1 MCYKTNKRILAI
13 AMAAVMA
20 GSCAWGA
27 MSGGTESYAAKKTT
41 VKPKSVTLKVG
52 GKKTIKITGKKKG
65 AKYTFKASNKKI
77 TVTSKGKITAKK
89 AGKANVTVKQ
99 KYKGKNTKIGTVRV
113 TVKAKK
119 VTKNESKSTAAP
131 NTTVST
137 TAPGTQAS
145 AAPVTQPTAVPG
157 TPSTAVPGDQP
168 TTAPSEAPT
177 EKPTLQPA
185 YEERSIDFEGS
196 TAKEVDSELVVA
208 LGTEMTY
215 GGVCKVTA
223 DFTQDTGSAMD
234 ISAGVTGKYLYFEQN
249 GDYIN
254 KSTMEDKPLE
264 DLDGVS
270 ETFSC
275 PSGAKTQK
283 EFSFTVPKYTKDF
296 NLKFSAAGKFKL
308 ENVSIRTMPY
318 EGADYAGMVE
328 SSTLSTG
335 NNARIKKA
343 IEKAR
348 AGEDVTLAYLGG
360 SITEGFAASET
371 NNGDC
376 YAETSYKQFRHL
388 FGAGDGSNVHFINA
402 GMSGTSS
409 ALGITRYQRDVLDQM
424 KTGEYP
430 DILFI
435 DFAVNDGNDGDTYES
450 IIRTALD
457 QGSAVVLMFV
467 VFQGRTGKESDYSQY
482 GTYYD
487 LAMVS
492 PGSGMPDS
500 KTDAEN
506 KEAFDKWCFW
516 LEGQN
521 RTYGHPDV
529 SGHRYMADCIT
540 RMFTEIDDQAAEED
554 NIKDIRDIEPKKSDN
569 FVGMKTFVS
578 STDLSKN
585 ESVKEVQAGSFNTF
599 TDTAQP
605 KLQYIKNGK
614 ENLEWFPDVWMH
626 AAGAGDESFT
636 ATINCRSLIIAYKES
651 ASCGEAECFIDGK
664 SVGKLDQ
671 TGGGWNNARLL
682 RALQGDTVAEHKIE
696 IKMLDSSKPAT
707 IYAIG
712 YCDTEK

>member
-1 MCYKTNKRILAI
+1 MCYKTSKRILAI
-13 AMAAVMA
+13 AISAVMA

-27 MSGGTESYAAKKTT
+27 ISGGTESRAAKKAV

-52 GKKTIKITGKKKG
+52 EKKTIKIIGKKKG
-65 AKYTFKASNKKI
+65 AKYTFKASNNKI
-77 TVTSKGKITAKK
+77 SVTSKGKITAKK
-89 AGKANVTVKQ
+89 AGKATVTVKQ
-99 KYKGKNTKIGTVRV
+99 KYKGKNSKVGTVKV
-113 TVKAKK
+113 TVKAKAAA
-119 VTKNESKSTAAP
+119 NNGSNSTTAP
-131 NTTVST
+131 NNTVPTLVPGAQTSPAPVTQPTEIPGTSST
-137 TAPGTQAS
+137 TAPGTQ
-145 AAPVTQPTAVPG
+145 
-157 TPSTAVPGDQP
+157 STATPV
-168 TTAPSEAPT
+168 

-185 YEERSIDFEGS
+185 YEERTIDFEGS
-196 TAKEVDSELVVA
+196 TVKEVDSELVVA

-223 DFTQDTGSAMD
+223 DFTQETGSAMD
-234 ISAGVTGKYLYFEQN
+234 ISTGVTGKYLYFEQN
-249 GDYIN
+249 GAYIN
-254 KSTMEDKPLE
+254 KGTMEDRPLE

-270 ETFSC
+270 ASFSC

-283 EFSFTVPKYTKDF
+283 EFSFTVPKHTKDF

-308 ENVSIRTMPY
+308 ENLSIRTMPY
-318 EGADYAGMVE
+318 EGADYAAMVE
-328 SSTLSTG
+328 SSTRSTG

-409 ALGITRYQRDVLDQM
+409 VLGITRYQRDVLDQM
-424 KTGEYP
+424 KVGEYP
-430 DILFI
+430 DILFV
-435 DFAVNDGNDGDTYES
+435 DFAVNDGNDDDTYES
-450 IIRTALD
+450 IIRTALS

-467 VFQGRTGKESDYSQY
+467 VYQGGNGRENIYSQY

-500 KTDAEN
+500 RTDAE
-506 KEAFDKWCFW
+506 KKDMFDKWCFW
-516 LEGQN
+516 IEGDKPDD
-521 RTYGHPDV
+521 YGHPDV

-540 RMFTEIDDQAAEED
+540 RLFTEIDDRTAQED

-569 FVGMKTFVS
+569 FVGMKTLVS
-578 STDLSKN
+578 STDISQN
-585 ESVKEVQAGSFNTF
+585 ESVKEVLPGSFSTL
-599 TDTAQP
+599 TDSAQP

-614 ENLEWFPDVWMH
+614 EGLEWFPDVWMH

-682 RALQGDTVAEHKIE
+682 RALQSDTVAEHKIE

>member
-1 MCYKTNKRILAI
+1 MCYKTSKRILAI
-13 AMAAVMA
+13 AMSAVMA

-27 MSGGTESYAAKKTT
+27 ISGGTESRAAKKAA

-52 GKKTIKITGKKKG
+52 NKRTIKITGKKKG
-65 AKYTFKASNKKI
+65 AKYTFKASNNKI
-77 TVTSKGKITAKK
+77 SVTSKGKITAKK
-89 AGKANVTVKQ
+89 VGKATVTVKQ
-99 KYKGKNTKIGTVRV
+99 KYKGKNTKIGTVKV
-113 TVKAKK
+113 TVKAKASA
-119 VTKNESKSTAAP
+119 NNGSKPTPAP
-131 NTTVST
+131 NAAVSTLAPGAQASSVPVTQPTEIPST
-137 TAPGTQAS
+137 TAPGA
-145 AAPVTQPTAVPG
+145 QPTAE
-157 TPSTAVPGDQP
+157 
-168 TTAPSEAPT
+168 PSESPV

-185 YEERSIDFEGS
+185 YEERTIDFEGS
-196 TAKEVDSELVVA
+196 AAKEVDSELEVE

-223 DFTQDTGSAMD
+223 DFTQETGSAMD
-234 ISAGVTGKYLYFEQN
+234 ISVGVTGKYLYFEQN
-249 GDYIN
+249 GAYIN
-254 KSTMEDKPLE
+254 KNTMEDKPLE

-270 ETFSC
+270 GSFSC
-275 PSGAKTQK
+275 PSGEKTQK

-296 NLKFSAAGKFKL
+296 NLNFSAAGKFKL
-308 ENVSIRTMPY
+308 ENLSIRTMPY
-318 EGADYAGMVE
+318 EGADYAEMVE
-328 SSTLSTG
+328 SSMRSTG

-409 ALGITRYQRDVLDQM
+409 VLGIARYQRDVLDQM
-424 KTGEYP
+424 QTGEYP

-435 DFAVNDGNDGDTYES
+435 DYAVNDGNDDDTYES
-450 IIRTALD
+450 LIRTALG

-467 VFQGRTGKESDYSQY
+467 VFQGGNGRENIYSQY
-482 GTYYD
+482 GEYYD

-492 PGSGMPDS
+492 PGSGMPES
-500 KTDAEN
+500 KED
-506 KEAFDKWCFW
+506 KEAFNKWCFW
-516 LEGQN
+516 IEGDKP
-521 RTYGHPDV
+521 TDYGHPDV

-540 RMFTEIDDQAAEED
+540 RMFIEIDDQTAEED
-554 NIKDIRDIEPKKSDN
+554 NIKDIRDIEPKKSDS
-569 FVGMKTFVS
+569 FVGMKTLVS
-578 STDLSKN
+578 STDISGS
-585 ESVKEVQAGSFNTF
+585 ESVKEVQPGSFSTL
-599 TDTAQP
+599 TDSAQP
-605 KLQYIKNGK
+605 TLQYIKNGK
-614 ENLEWFPDVWMH
+614 ENLQWFPDVWMH

-636 ATINCRSLIIAYKES
+636 ATINCRSVIIAYKES

>member
-1 MCYKTNKRILAI
+1 MCYKTSKRILAI
-13 AMAAVMA
+13 AMSAVMA

-27 MSGGTESYAAKKTT
+27 ISGGTESRAAKKAA

-52 GKKTIKITGKKKG
+52 NKRTIKITGKKKG
-65 AKYTFKASNKKI
+65 AKYTFKASNNKI
-77 TVTSKGKITAKK
+77 SVTSKGKITAKK
-89 AGKANVTVKQ
+89 VGKATVTVKQ
-99 KYKGKNTKIGTVRV
+99 KYKGKNTKIGTVKV
-113 TVKAKK
+113 TVKAKASA
-119 VTKNESKSTAAP
+119 NNGSKPTPAP
-131 NTTVST
+131 NAAVSTLAPGAQASSVPVTQPTEIPST
-137 TAPGTQAS
+137 TAPGA
-145 AAPVTQPTAVPG
+145 QPTAE
-157 TPSTAVPGDQP
+157 
-168 TTAPSEAPT
+168 PSESPV

-185 YEERSIDFEGS
+185 YEERTIDFEGS
-196 TAKEVDSELVVA
+196 AAKEVDSELEVE

-223 DFTQDTGSAMD
+223 DFTQETGSAMD
-234 ISAGVTGKYLYFEQN
+234 ISVGVTGKYLYFEQN
-249 GDYIN
+249 GAYIN
-254 KSTMEDKPLE
+254 KNTMEDKPLE

-270 ETFSC
+270 GSFSC
-275 PSGAKTQK
+275 PSGEKTQK

-296 NLKFSAAGKFKL
+296 NLNFSAAGKFKL
-308 ENVSIRTMPY
+308 ENLSIRTMPY
-318 EGADYAGMVE
+318 EGADYAEMVE
-328 SSTLSTG
+328 SSMRSTG

-343 IEKAR
+343 IGKAR

-409 ALGITRYQRDVLDQM
+409 VLGIARYQRDVLDQM
-424 KTGEYP
+424 QTGEYP

-435 DFAVNDGNDGDTYES
+435 DYAVNDGNDDDTYES
-450 IIRTALD
+450 LIRTALD

-467 VFQGRTGKESDYSQY
+467 VFQGGNGRENIYSQY
-482 GTYYD
+482 GEYYD

-492 PGSGMPDS
+492 PGSGMPES
-500 KTDAEN
+500 KED
-506 KEAFDKWCFW
+506 KEAFNKWCFW
-516 LEGQN
+516 IEGDKP
-521 RTYGHPDV
+521 TDYGHPDV

-540 RMFTEIDDQAAEED
+540 RMFIEIDDQTAEED
-554 NIKDIRDIEPKKSDN
+554 NIKDIRDIEPKKSDS
-569 FVGMKTFVS
+569 FVGMKTLVS
-578 STDLSKN
+578 STDISGS
-585 ESVKEVQAGSFNTF
+585 ESVKEVQPGSFSTL
-599 TDTAQP
+599 TDSAQP
-605 KLQYIKNGK
+605 TLQYIKNGK
-614 ENLEWFPDVWMH
+614 ENLQWFPDVWMH

-636 ATINCRSLIIAYKES
+636 ATINCRSVIIAYKES

>member
-1 MCYKTNKRILAI
+1 MCYKTSKRVLAI
-13 AMAAVMA
+13 AMSAVMA

-27 MSGGTESYAAKKTT
+27 ISGGTEAAAAKKTA
-41 VKPKSVTLKVG
+41 VKPKSLTLKVG
-52 GKKTIKITGKKKG
+52 EKKTITVTGRKKG
-65 AKYTFKASNKKI
+65 AKYTFKASNNKI
-77 TVTSKGKITAKK
+77 TVTSKGKVTGKK
-89 AGKANVTVKQ
+89 AGKATVTVKQ
-99 KYKGKNTKIGTVRV
+99 KYKRKNKKIATIKV
-113 TVKAKK
+113 TVKAKTAK
-119 VTKNESKSTAAP
+119 KNESNTTAAP
-131 NTTVST
+131 NATAPAV
-137 TAPGTQAS
+137 APGTQTPS
-145 AAPVTQPTAVPG
+145 APVTQPTAAPG
-157 TPSTAVPGDQP
+157 GQQTA
-168 TTAPSEAPT
+168 APE

-185 YEERSIDFEGS
+185 YEERTIDFEGS
-196 TAKEVDSELVVA
+196 TAKEVDSELVVP

-223 DFTQDTGSAMD
+223 DFTQETGSEMK
-234 ISAGVTGKYLYFEQN
+234 ISAGVTGTYLYFEQN

-254 KSTMEDKPLE
+254 KNTMEDRPLE
-264 DLDGVS
+264 DLDGVFAS
-270 ETFSC
+270 FSC
-275 PSGAKTQK
+275 PGGQKTQK

-296 NLKFSAAGKFKL
+296 NLVFSAAGKFKL
-308 ENVSIRTMPY
+308 ENLSIRTMPY
-318 EGADYAGMVE
+318 EGADYASMVE
-328 SSTLSTG
+328 SSTRSTG

-409 ALGITRYQRDVLDQM
+409 VLGITRYQRDVLDQM
-424 KTGEYP
+424 KTGGYP

-435 DFAVNDGNDGDTYES
+435 DFAVNDGNDDDTYES

-467 VFQGRTGKESDYSQY
+467 IFQGNNGREKLYCEY

-492 PGSGMPDS
+492 PASGMPDA

-506 KEAFDKWCFW
+506 KKAFDDWCFW

-554 NIKDIRDIEPKKSDN
+554 NIKDIHDIEPKKSDN
-569 FVGMKTFVS
+569 FVGMKTLVS
-578 STDLSKN
+578 STDPSQL
-585 ESVKEVQAGSFNTF
+585 ESVKEVVPGSFGTL
-599 TDTAQP
+599 TDSLQP

-626 AAGAGDESFT
+626 AADAGDESFT
-636 ATINCRSLIIAYKES
+636 ATISCRSLIIAYKES
-651 ASCGEAECFIDGK
+651 PSCGSAECFIDGK
-664 SVGKLDQ
+664 NVGKLDQ

-696 IKMLDSSKPAT
+696 IKMDDPSKPAT

>member
-1 MCYKTNKRILAI
+1 MCYKTSKRILAI
-13 AMAAVMA
+13 AMSAVMA

-27 MSGGTESYAAKKTT
+27 ISGGTESRAAKKAA

-52 GKKTIKITGKKKG
+52 NKRTIKITGKKKG
-65 AKYTFKASNKKI
+65 AKYTFKASNNKI
-77 TVTSKGKITAKK
+77 SVTSKGKITAKK
-89 AGKANVTVKQ
+89 VGKATVTVKQ
-99 KYKGKNTKIGTVRV
+99 KYKGKNTKIGTVKV
-113 TVKAKK
+113 TVKAKASA
-119 VTKNESKSTAAP
+119 NNGSKPTPAP
-131 NTTVST
+131 NAAVSTLAPGAQASSVPVTQPTEIPST
-137 TAPGTQAS
+137 TAPGA
-145 AAPVTQPTAVPG
+145 QPTAE
-157 TPSTAVPGDQP
+157 
-168 TTAPSEAPT
+168 PSESPV

-185 YEERSIDFEGS
+185 YEERTIDFEGS
-196 TAKEVDSELVVA
+196 AAKEVDSELEVE

-223 DFTQDTGSAMD
+223 DFTQETGSAMD
-234 ISAGVTGKYLYFEQN
+234 ISVGVTGKYLYFEQN
-249 GDYIN
+249 GAYIN
-254 KSTMEDKPLE
+254 KNTMEDKPLE

-270 ETFSC
+270 GSFSC
-275 PSGAKTQK
+275 PSGEKTQK

-296 NLKFSAAGKFKL
+296 NLNFSAAGKFKL
-308 ENVSIRTMPY
+308 ENLSIRTMPY
-318 EGADYAGMVE
+318 EGADYAEMVE
-328 SSTLSTG
+328 SSMRSTG

-409 ALGITRYQRDVLDQM
+409 VLGIARYQRDVLDQM
-424 KTGEYP
+424 QTGEYP

-435 DFAVNDGNDGDTYES
+435 DYAVNDGNDDDTYES
-450 IIRTALD
+450 LIRTALD

-467 VFQGRTGKESDYSQY
+467 VFQGGNGRENIYSQY
-482 GTYYD
+482 GEYYD

-492 PGSGMPDS
+492 PGSGMPES
-500 KTDAEN
+500 KED
-506 KEAFDKWCFW
+506 KEAFNKWCFW
-516 LEGQN
+516 IEGDKP
-521 RTYGHPDV
+521 TDYGHPDV

-540 RMFTEIDDQAAEED
+540 RMFIEIDDQTAEED
-554 NIKDIRDIEPKKSDN
+554 NIKDIRDIEPKKSDS
-569 FVGMKTFVS
+569 FVGMKTLVS
-578 STDLSKN
+578 STDISGS
-585 ESVKEVQAGSFNTF
+585 ESVKEVQPGSFSTL
-599 TDTAQP
+599 TDSAQP
-605 KLQYIKNGK
+605 TLQYIKNGK
-614 ENLEWFPDVWMH
+614 ENLQWFPDVWMH

-636 ATINCRSLIIAYKES
+636 ATINCRSVIIAYKES

>member
-1 MCYKTNKRILAI
+1 MCYKTSKRILAI
-13 AMAAVMA
+13 AISAVMA
-20 GSCAWGA
+20 GSCVWGA
-27 MSGGTESYAAKKTT
+27 ISGGTESRAAKKAA
-41 VKPKSVTLKVG
+41 VSPKSVTLKVG
-52 GKKTIKITGKKKG
+52 EKKTIKITGKKKG
-65 AKYTFKASNKKI
+65 AKYTFKASNNKI
-77 TVTSKGKITAKK
+77 SVTSKGKITAKK
-89 AGKANVTVKQ
+89 AGKATVTVKQ
-99 KYKGKNTKIGTVRV
+99 KYKGKNTKIGTVKV
-113 TVKAKK
+113 TVKAKAAA
-119 VTKNESKSTAAP
+119 NNGSNSTTAP
-131 NTTVST
+131 NTTVPTLVPGAQTSSAPVTQPTEVPGTPST
-137 TAPGTQAS
+137 TAPGTQ
-145 AAPVTQPTAVPG
+145 
-157 TPSTAVPGDQP
+157 STATPV
-168 TTAPSEAPT
+168 

-185 YEERSIDFEGS
+185 YEERTIDFEGS
-196 TAKEVDSELVVA
+196 TAKEVDSELVVE
-208 LGTEMTY
+208 LGTEMIY
-215 GGVCKVTA
+215 GGVCKVA
-223 DFTQDTGSAMD
+223 AEFTQETGSEME
-234 ISAGVTGKYLYFEQN
+234 ISAGVTGQYLYFEQN
-249 GDYIN
+249 GAYIN
-254 KSTMEDKPLE
+254 KNTMEDRPLE

-270 ETFSC
+270 SSFSC
-275 PSGAKTQK
+275 PSGEKTQK

-296 NLKFSAAGKFKL
+296 NLKFSAAGKFKV

-318 EGADYAGMVE
+318 EGADYAEMVE
-328 SSTLSTG
+328 KSTRSTG

-409 ALGITRYQRDVLDQM
+409 VLGITRYQRDVLDQM
-424 KTGEYP
+424 KVGEYP

-435 DFAVNDGNDGDTYES
+435 DFAVNDGNDDDTYES
-450 IIRTALD
+450 LIRTALD

-467 VFQGRTGKESDYSQY
+467 VFQGGNGRETVYSQY
-482 GTYYD
+482 GEYYD

-492 PGSGMPDS
+492 PGSGMPAR
-500 KTDAEN
+500 TDAEN
-506 KEAFDKWCFW
+506 KELFDKWCFW
-516 LEGQN
+516 IEGDKP
-521 RTYGHPDV
+521 TDYGHPDV

-540 RMFTEIDDQAAEED
+540 RMFTEIDDQTAQED

-569 FVGMKTFVS
+569 FVGMKTLVS
-578 STDLSKN
+578 STDISGI
-585 ESVKEVQAGSFNTF
+585 ESVKEVQPGSFSTL
-599 TDTAQP
+599 TDSAQP

-682 RALQGDTVAEHKIE
+682 RALQGDTVAEHTIE